1 MVIERC
7 RALARFT
14 EEPGFTT
21 RRFLTEPMRAVH
33 ASVAAWMAEA
43 GMRVRV
49 DDAGNI
55 RGCYE
60 ARTAGAPRLY
70 IGSHLDTV
78 PRAGAFDGILGV
90 VMGIAL
96 AESLAGVNAAVGM
109 EIAGFSEEEGV

>member
-1 MVIERC
+1 MEVIERC
-7 RALARFT
+7 RTLAGFT

-21 RRFLTEPMRAVH
+21 RTFLSAPMRDVH
-33 ASVAAWMAEA
+33 TCICGWMEEA

-60 ARTAGAPRLY
+60 ARTPDAPRLY

-96 AESLAGVNAAVGM
+96 VG
-109 EIAGFSEEEGV
+109 GLGGRR

>member
-1 MVIERC
+1 METAERVIARC
-7 RALARFT
+7 RALAAYT

-21 RRFLTEPMRAVH
+21 RTFLSPPMHAVH
-33 ASVAAWMAEA
+33 ARVREWMEEA

-60 ARTAGAPRLY
+60 GREAGARRLY

-90 VMGIAL
+90 VMGIA
-96 AESLAGVNAAVGM
+96 VVG
-109 EIAGFSEEEGV
+109 ALG